1 MCILKIYFNFYVYVC
16 FVYLHMCGMS
26 VLTVPGGHLIICTHL
41 CCVCMYVSGIS
52 AHTVVMC
59 VHTCVWYVYACL
71 SICACACVYKFVCL
85 AGCGHGRHEAVC
97 LLIKG
102 KAPSCHSFAQ

>member
-26 VLTVPGGHLIICTHL
+26 VHTVPGGHLIICTHL

-52 AHTVVMC
+52 AHTAVMC

-71 SICACACVYKFVCL
+71 SICACACVYKLVCL
-85 AGCGHGRHEAVC
+85 AGCGHGRHEAAC

>member
-1 MCILKIYFNFYVYVC
+1 MCILKIYFNFYVNVC

-52 AHTVVMC
+52 AHTAVVCAHLCVVCVCMFEYMC
-59 VHTCVWYVYACL
+59 LC
-71 SICACACVYKFVCL
+71 I
-85 AGCGHGRHEAVC
+85 
-97 LLIKG
+97 
-102 KAPSCHSFAQ
+102 